1 MAFKFFF
8 SHITDVYDRSIFRI
22 VFSLPLANLDFS
34 SAPDSAGAHAQE
46 ANASPHNKK
55 TNIQTTAEPLIS
67 DHLKYEDLVVAFE
80 NRPTGDLFRKVV
92 RTCLLENILHAIS
105 TLCHVWYQV
114 VRQSSS

>member
-1 MAFKFFF
+1 MAFKFF

-46 ANASPHNKK
+46 ADASPHNKK

-67 DHLKYEDLVVAFE
+67 DHLKYEDLVVAL
-80 NRPTGDLFRKVV
+80 RIDPQG
-92 RTCLLENILHAIS
+92 IS
-105 TLCHVWYQV
+105 SEKW
-114 VRQSSS
+114 S